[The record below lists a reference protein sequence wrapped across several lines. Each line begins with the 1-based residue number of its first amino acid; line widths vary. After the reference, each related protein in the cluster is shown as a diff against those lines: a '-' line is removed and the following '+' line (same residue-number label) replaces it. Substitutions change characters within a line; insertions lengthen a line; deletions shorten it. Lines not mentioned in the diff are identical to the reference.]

1 MTGKSNL
8 TYSEALVSEENAK
21 KNLKDFP
28 VELRI
33 PVLFIASKTK
43 RSGFGEM
50 AEDVFSYMKD
60 RYFVGENVEA
70 CFSGNKW
77 REYHILQV
85 IAPTNE
91 EIAKAPKNGY
101 IFQLKLLFCYYIML
115 IF

>member
-8 TYSEALVSEENAK
+8 TYSEALASEEIAK
-21 KNLKDFP
+21 KHLKDFP

-43 RSGFGEM
+43 RGGFGEM
-50 AEDVFSYMKD
+50 AEDVFSFMKD
-60 RYFVGENVEA
+60 RYFVGENIEA

-85 IAPTNE
+85 IAPTKE
-91 EIAKAPKNGY
+91 ETEKAPKNGY
-101 IFQLKLLFCYYIML
+101 DFLLIKIVFL
-115 IF
+115 FS